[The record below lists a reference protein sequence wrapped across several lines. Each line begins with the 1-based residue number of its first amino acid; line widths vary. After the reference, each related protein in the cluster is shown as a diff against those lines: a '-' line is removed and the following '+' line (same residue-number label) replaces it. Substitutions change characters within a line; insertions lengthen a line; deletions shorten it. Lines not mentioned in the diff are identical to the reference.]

1 MFTLTYF
8 LHFLKK
14 VVQSLYVLKM
24 SLALFMCPVILT
36 YLRFQLPIVNRGLK
50 ILNGKFQK
58 HASHQLYVAH
68 RAERCGEI
76 SAPCCVLPGTFVTP
90 ATRRVPP
97 AIPPPPTSH
106 SVATWVIGS
115 TVTVSQCVHRAT
127 LTLLPNGFQVQSSDA
142 GNSIH

>member
-8 LHFLKK
+8 LHLLKK

-36 YLRFQLPIVNRGLK
+36 YLRFQLPIVNCGLK

-76 SAPCCVLPGTFVTP
+76 SAPCCVLPGTCVTP
-90 ATRRVPP
+90 AMRHVPP
-97 AIPPPPTSH
+97 AIPPHPPRQSLSRHLGYRIDRHGIAVRASSHPDFTS
-106 SVATWVIGS
+106 
-115 TVTVSQCVHRAT
+115 
-127 LTLLPNGFQVQSSDA
+127 
-142 GNSIH
+142 